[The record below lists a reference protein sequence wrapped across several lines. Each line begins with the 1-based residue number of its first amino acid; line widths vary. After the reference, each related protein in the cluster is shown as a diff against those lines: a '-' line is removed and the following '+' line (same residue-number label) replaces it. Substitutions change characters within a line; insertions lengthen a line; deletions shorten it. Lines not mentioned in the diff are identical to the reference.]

1 MPQSIAVVGA
11 GVSGLTAAYAALQ
24 RGADV
29 TVFESAEIAGGCLS
43 RTDLGGHLP
52 VGADDG
58 AEASLHRRPEARGLV
73 EELGLSPVFPSRA
86 HGSRLITP
94 RGPAPIPAGTLMGVP
109 ADPESL
115 RGVLSE
121 EGIARAHAEVLTP
134 AIEGDVSCG
143 DFLAARLGDELVD
156 RVLDPLIGG
165 VYAGRCRELS
175 LEATLPALLPAARAG
190 TSVREAVAEVLAA
203 RTRTSG
209 ADIPGAGWRA
219 PAPTAAGGE
228 QEPPPVF
235 LSLPGGINGLVTALT
250 DALSARGAVL
260 RLGTRVR
267 AVTPGGRAPV
277 VSTDAGAEAFDA
289 VIVALPAWAAHDVL
303 SAGSP
308 DSGDSAAGGLT
319 ALLQQIDYATSA
331 VLTGV
336 MRDSGAGLEGSG
348 FLVPPS
354 AGGLVKAS
362 TFSSNKWP
370 WMADAL
376 PEHHHVVRVSIGRRG
391 GEAWTR
397 RDDGALL
404 DTAFAEWREHTGY
417 EGDLVHAEVK
427 RWERALP
434 QYRPGHAQLVGS
446 IDAAAADLPGIAVT
460 GSYLEGVGIPA
471 CIGRARS
478 TVDRLLS

>member
-11 GVSGLTAAYAALQ
+11 GVSGLTAASTAAQ
-24 RGADV
+24 RGAHV
-29 TVFESAEIAGGCLS
+29 TVFDASETLGGCLS

-52 VGADDG
+52 LGADDG
-58 AEASLHRRPEARGLV
+58 AEASLYRRPEARALI

-94 RGPAPIPAGTLMGVP
+94 HGPAPIPAGTLMGVP

-121 EGIARAHAEVLTP
+121 DGIARAREEVLTP

-165 VYAGRCRELS
+165 VYAGRCRDLS
-175 LEATLPALLPAARAG
+175 LEATVPALLPAARAG
-190 TSVREAVAEVLAA
+190 TSVREAVAQVLASRA
-203 RTRTSG
+203 RTSG
-209 ADIPGAGWRA
+209 ADIPGAGHRA
-219 PAPTAAGGE
+219 GADEA
-228 QEPPPVF
+228 PPVF
-235 LSLPGGINGLVTALT
+235 LSLAGGISTLVVSLT
-250 DALSARGAVL
+250 DALSARGAVI
-260 RLGTRVR
+260 RPGEPVR
-267 AVTPGGRAPV
+267 AVSAGSRSTTVR
-277 VSTDAGAEAFDA
+277 TDAGAEEFDA
-289 VIVALPAWAAHDVL
+289 VILALPAWAAATVL
-303 SAGSP
+303 SADAP
-308 DSGDSAAGGLT
+308 VSGTRPAADLT
-319 ALLQQIDYATSA
+319 ALLEQIAYATSA

-336 MRDSGAGLEGSG
+336 MRDAGAGLEGSG

-391 GEAWTR
+391 DEAWTR
-397 RDDGALL
+397 QDDGALV
-404 DTAFAEWREHTGY
+404 DAAFAEWRRHTGY
-417 EGDLVHAEVK
+417 DGDLIHAEVR

-434 QYRPGHAQLVGS
+434 QYRPGHARLVES
-446 IDAAAADLPGIAVT
+446 IDAAAARLPGIAVT
-460 GSYLEGVGIPA
+460 GSYLDGVGIPA
-471 CIGRARS
+471 CIGRAQH